1 MIFRCAMAALIM
13 APAMGLAA
21 PGDSPAPATSRP
33 GTTPGVVVPG
43 VVVPP
48 PAGPRMT
55 PDAAA
60 KIPDG
65 KKLDVAAQTLKDIK
79 KNVDRV
85 TDRSERARTEKDV
98 GKLNCL
104 NVQLT
109 QMRALARVAQLANE
123 ALVDA
128 AGKKDSATAGTQFAR
143 IVIAGEKVQRMGAE
157 ADICLGQLAFLM
169 DGKTNVDVDQPQGL
183 PSRDVTLRKPM
194 DAPYESPP
202 IVRPLGASRFY

>member
-1 MIFRCAMAALIM
+1 M
-13 APAMGLAA
+13 APAVGLAA
-21 PGDSPAPATSRP
+21 PGDTRPPA
-33 GTTPGVVVPG
+33 GTKPGVVQE
-43 VVVPP
+43 
-48 PAGPRMT
+48 PATPRMT

-60 KIPDG
+60 RIPDG
-65 KKLDVAAQTLKDIK
+65 KKVDVAAQNLKDIK
-79 KNVDRV
+79 KQVERV
-85 TDRSERARTEKDV
+85 TDRSEQARKEKDV

-128 AGKKDSATAGTQFAR
+128 VGKGDSATAGTQFAR
-143 IVIAGEKVQRMGAE
+143 VVIAGEKVQRMGAE

-169 DGKTNVDVDQPQGL
+169 DGKTSVDVSQPADL

-194 DAPYESPP
+194 AAPYESPP